1 MICESCKTKSIYD
14 LSCLSCCVRLVKSAR
29 PSRAQQEAMLLHI
42 HRSNR
47 DGVITPT
54 RDEILTALNSSVDC
68 AEKK

>member
-1 MICESCKTKSIYD
+1 MKCELDNLKHTFD

-42 HRSNR
+42 LKSNR

-54 RDEILTALNSSVDC
+54 RDEILTALNSIADC